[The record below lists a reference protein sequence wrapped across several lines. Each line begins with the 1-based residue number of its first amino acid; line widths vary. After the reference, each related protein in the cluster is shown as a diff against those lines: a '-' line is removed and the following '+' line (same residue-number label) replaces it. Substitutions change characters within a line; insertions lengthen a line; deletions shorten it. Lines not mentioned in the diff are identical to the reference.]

1 MRAATCGKMTISTLL
16 RSLVSK
22 GRVVARGYWRGAA
35 SLVATPGRSGAV
47 GVVTKEAVLAEF
59 PVGREI
65 SGFVVKEVQ
74 EVPELHLT
82 ALRLEHQGTGA
93 DYLHIARADPNNV
106 FCVGFRTTPMDS
118 TGVPHILEHTVLCG
132 SEKFPCRDP
141 FFKMLNRS
149 LSTFMNAMTGSDFT
163 IYPFSTQHPVD
174 FRNLMSVYMDA
185 VFKPNLSEMD
195 FLQEGWRLEHQD
207 VEDQSSPIVFKGVV
221 FNEMKGVFA
230 DSQRLFMQKLQ
241 NGVLPSHT
249 YGVVSGGDPLV
260 IPKLTWEQLK
270 QFHAYHYHPSNA
282 HFFTYGDQPLVN
294 HLQFIHENYLS
305 HYNKIDP
312 KTEVPE
318 EPRWKEP
325 RSAHVACGFD
335 PLASVDA
342 QNSIAV
348 SYKLVDITDTFETLV
363 LAILGDLLTS
373 GPNAPFYK
381 ALLEPGLGSGFSPS
395 SGYDGHTRSTVFTV
409 GLQGVKNQDVEK
421 IKTIIEETL
430 DKIIEEGFPAERV
443 ESVLH
448 NIELGLKHQASNFGL
463 TLAMNL
469 TPLWNLDG
477 DPIDGLLINSKIDKF
492 RKCLAENPKFLQE
505 KVKEH
510 FKENPHKY
518 TLTMAPQEGYDDNLQ
533 SLEEA
538 QLKEK
543 VAALTPEERARIWE
557 LGHTLAKKQE
567 EEEDLSV
574 LPTLQVSDIPR
585 NVVPVPVTMQT
596 LGDGVQVQACDCPTN
611 DLTYFSA
618 VLSTRDVSEELRP
631 LVPLLCGVLTRMG
644 AGDMDF
650 RQLDQAAELVS
661 GGLGVSPHTCFHP
674 VNAMQ
679 YEEGIV
685 LSSHCLNTNLQKMM
699 DLWERIFNE
708 TRFDDLQRFNTLV
721 SMIATEQANSL
732 VYSGHQYAMTAA
744 AASTSYLSSL
754 AENWGGLSQLRR
766 MKALSETQ
774 DLTPTLE
781 SLRELAGQLLN
792 RQGMRV
798 AINTTPNHH
807 ATALSTI
814 EGFLKGLDGTPVI
827 STLCTIPQTFSPHTC
842 KTHCVFP
849 FPINFA
855 SKAFPGVPYAHPD
868 AGALRV
874 LARVMFRFL
883 HREIREKGG
892 AYGGGAKADAGGTFG
907 FFSYRDPHS
916 TQTLAVFDAAV
927 EWVLSGGFSERD
939 VAEAKLGVFQ
949 AVDAPIS
956 PGSQGRRR
964 FLAHIT
970 DELFADHRR
979 LVLDVAPQ
987 DLVRVARMYLKDGP
1001 VEGACLIGPQNVD
1014 LENDPF
1020 WNTIQG

>member
-1 MRAATCGKMTISTLL
+1 MLIAF
-16 RSLVSK
+16 SLIIAYFS
-22 GRVVARGYWRGAA
+22 VA
-35 SLVATPGRSGAV
+35 
-47 GVVTKEAVLAEF
+47 TKEAVQAEF
-59 PVGREI
+59 PVGREV

-74 EVPELHLT
+74 EVSELHLT
-82 ALRLEHQGTGA
+82 ALRLQHQATGA

-149 LSTFMNAMTGSDFT
+149 LSTFMNAMTGCDFT

-174 FRNLMSVYMDA
+174 FRNLMSVYLDA
-185 VFKPNLSEMD
+185 VFKPNLSELD
-195 FLQEGWRLEHQD
+195 FLQEGWRLEHED
-207 VEDQSSPIVFKGVV
+207 IKDQSSPIVFKGVV

-230 DSQRLFMQKLQ
+230 DSQRLFMQKLL
-241 NGVLPSHT
+241 NGILPSHT

-260 IPKLTWEQLK
+260 IPQLTWEQLR

-282 HFFTYGDQPLVN
+282 RFFTYGDQPLAS
-294 HLQFIHENYLS
+294 HLQFIHDNYLS
-305 HYNKIDP
+305 HYEKIDP
-312 KTEVPE
+312 QTEVPE
-318 EPRWKEP
+318 EPSWKEP
-325 RSAHVACGFD
+325 RSAHVACGVD
-335 PLASVDA
+335 PMANAEA
-342 QNSIAV
+342 QSSIAV
-348 SYKLVDITDTFETLV
+348 SYKLVDITNTFETFV

-381 ALLEPGLGSGFSPS
+381 ALLEPGLGSSFSPS
-395 SGYDGHTRSTVFTV
+395 SGYEGHSRSTTFTV
-409 GLQGVKNQDVEK
+409 GLQGVKDQDVEK
-421 IKTIIEETL
+421 IKAIIEETF
-430 DKIIEEGFPAERV
+430 DRIIKEGFPTERV

-448 NIELGLKHQASNFGL
+448 NIELNLKHQTSSFGL
-463 TLAMNL
+463 SLAMNL

-477 DPIDGLLINSKIDKF
+477 DPIDGLLINSKIAKF
-492 RKCLAENPKFLQE
+492 RKCLAENPEFLQE
-505 KVKEH
+505 KVREY

-518 TLTMAPQEGYDDNLQ
+518 TLTMAPQEGYEDNLQ

-538 QLKEK
+538 LLKEK
-543 VAALTPEERARIWE
+543 VAVLTPEQRARILE
-557 LGHTLAKKQE
+557 LGHTLATKQE
-567 EEEDLSV
+567 EEEDLSS

-585 NVVPVPVTMQT
+585 NVAPVPVTIQT
-596 LGDGVQVQACDCPTN
+596 VAGGVEVQACDCPTN

-618 VLSTRDVSEELRP
+618 ALSTRDVAEELRP

-650 RQLDQAAELVS
+650 RQLDQAAEMVS
-661 GGLGVSPHTCFHP
+661 GGLEVSPHTCFHP
-674 VNAMQ
+674 VDAML
-679 YEEGIV
+679 YEQAIV
-685 LSSHCLNTNLQKMM
+685 LSSHCLNTNLQKML
-699 DLWERIFNE
+699 DLWERIFSE
-708 TRFDDLQRFNTLV
+708 TKFNDLQRFSTLV

-732 VYSGHQYAMTAA
+732 VYSGHQYAMTSAA
-744 AASTSYLSSL
+744 ATTSHVSSL
-754 AENWGGLSQLRR
+754 AESWGGLSQLRR
-766 MKALSETQ
+766 MKALSEAK

-781 SLRELAGQLLN
+781 SLQELARQLLS

-798 AINTTPNHH
+798 AINTTPSHH
-807 ATALSTI
+807 DTALHTL
-814 EGFLKGLDGTPVI
+814 EGFLKGLNGTPVI
-827 STLCTIPQTFSPHTC
+827 NSTLGTIPQDFSPHTC
-842 KTHCVFP
+842 KTHCLFP

-855 SKAFPGVPYAHPD
+855 AKAFPGVPYAHPD

-892 AYGGGAKADAGGTFG
+892 AYGGGAKAVPGGAFTFY
-907 FFSYRDPHS
+907 SYRDPHS
-916 TQTLAVFDAAV
+916 TQTLATFDAAV
-927 EWVLSGGFSERD
+927 EWVLSGGFNETD

-949 AVDAPIS
+949 AVDAPVS

-964 FLAHIT
+964 FLSHIT

-979 LVLDVAPQ
+979 LLLDVEPQ
-987 DLVRVARMYLKDGP
+987 DLVRVARMYLKDAP

-1020 WNTIQG
+1020 WNTVHG